1 MESFLLLLL
10 FLLKMHCTWW
20 GWKEKT
26 TKAKAFEEVKIG
38 KYDTQNDIATIKQT
52 LK

>member
-1 MESFLLLLL
+1 MKICFL
-10 FLLKMHCTWW
+10 FLLEMHCTW
-20 GWKEKT
+20 WKEKT

-52 LK
+52 LKQEK